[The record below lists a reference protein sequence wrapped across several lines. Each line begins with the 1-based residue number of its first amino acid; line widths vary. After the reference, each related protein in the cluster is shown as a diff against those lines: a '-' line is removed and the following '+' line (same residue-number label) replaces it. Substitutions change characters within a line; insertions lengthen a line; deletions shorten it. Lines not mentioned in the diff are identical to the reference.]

1 MDSTLMG
8 QLMTQK
14 QDNVSQNDVSNFEEN
29 KNQTQEVANKDILI
43 MDH

>member
-14 QDNVSQNDVSNFEEN
+14 QDGVSQNDVSNFEEN